1 MQYFMLNYENDT
13 FCNLSTVHKKIFEK
27 SITDEG
33 IKHTLGVL
41 HVGLKYYQLVIH
53 KYNFCSKIFTIQK
66 LRQFI

>member
-1 MQYFMLNYENDT
+1 MQYFMLNYVKSNHHENET

-53 KYNFCSKIFTIQK
+53 KI
-66 LRQFI
+66 